1 VNQYKYTLMYTCK
14 ASGVSAS
21 YEYMAFAFGDSERGR
36 ASCCN
41 RRRTRADGLGGVM
54 TWADDQRPLPVQVHD
69 VGQATEA
76 EHVTGHVPAIKVPY

>member
-1 VNQYKYTLMYTCK
+1 
-14 ASGVSAS
+14 
-21 YEYMAFAFGDSERGR
+21 
-36 ASCCN
+36 
-41 RRRTRADGLGGVM
+41 M